1 MNAPGQLAAGWLTM
15 FLVGTELFVFS
26 PLLPTLAVNYDVSS
40 NVAGL
45 SVTTFSLTYMVSAP
59 LFGHVSDRV
68 GKRHVLICCLLAFGT
83 ANLLTAAAASFP
95 WLLATRV
102 FAGAAAAGISPS
114 IYALVGEAASPS
126 RRATRLALTASGLL
140 VSLALGASPA
150 ALAGATFGWAP
161 IFITLAVFSLAM
173 AALNCLVWPCECDH
187 GGPAGSPRDRL
198 VLASLMRRLMPM
210 IAWSTG
216 LYGVYTYLGA
226 GLVAFGFSK
235 SQVSRAVMVYGC
247 GSIAG
252 SLIGGRLADRL
263 GAKCTA
269 GASLAGLGVCFLLL
283 LLALR
288 AGELV
293 DLAVGLSA
301 AVAQLFFPAQQS
313 GLANDFPVRRGTV
326 LAFNNSALFLGISLG
341 SVVGGE
347 ADALGS
353 FDMTLIV
360 CAIIALT
367 GYVINWIVVPE
378 PTGRGQRPRA

>member
-173 AALNCLVWPCECDH
+173 AALNCLVWPSECDH
-187 GGPAGSPRDRL
+187 AMAASAQRDPRT
-198 VLASLMRRLMPM
+198 VASLTSRLAPM
-210 IAWSTG
+210 IVWGTG
-216 LYGVYTYLGA
+216 VYGVYTYLGT
-226 GLVAFGFSK
+226 GLVTFGFSQ
-235 SQVSRAVMVYGC
+235 SQVARTVMVYGC
-247 GSIAG
+247 GAIAG

-263 GAKCTA
+263 GAKYMA
-269 GASLAGLGVCFLLL
+269 GISLAGLSVCFFLLR
-283 LLALR
+283 LALR
-288 AGELV
+288 AGVFV
-293 DLAVGLSA
+293 DFV
-301 AVAQLFFPAQQS
+301 
-313 GLANDFPVRRGTV
+313 
-326 LAFNNSALFLGISLG
+326 
-341 SVVGGE
+341 
-347 ADALGS
+347 
-353 FDMTLIV
+353 
-360 CAIIALT
+360 
-367 GYVINWIVVPE
+367 
-378 PTGRGQRPRA
+378 